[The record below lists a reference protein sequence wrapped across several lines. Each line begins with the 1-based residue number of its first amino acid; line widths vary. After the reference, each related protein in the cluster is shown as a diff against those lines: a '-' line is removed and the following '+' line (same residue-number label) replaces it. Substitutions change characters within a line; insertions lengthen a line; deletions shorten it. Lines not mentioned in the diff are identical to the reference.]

1 MKGLEEA
8 TGAGKRGVVN
18 ENGLAVASPCSSR
31 QLELMEKVPD
41 RPRQAVILAGGRGVR
56 LRPITDARPKPMI
69 EFHGKPFLQYLVE
82 MLRDQEFERIVLLLG
97 YLPDVIIDHFGD
109 GRGLGVNI
117 TYSVTRPDD
126 LTGRRVR
133 HAAPLL
139 DDRFLLMYCDNYWPM
154 QFNEMWRQYSESGR
168 PVQVTVYANADCVS
182 RSNVRVAADGAV
194 EVFDR
199 SRVTPGLQGVEI
211 GFAIVNK
218 AVALELLPKRQLLLE
233 DAVYPPLVERR
244 ALHAFVTDRRYYS
257 VGDQDRLAATE
268 DYLATVNA

>member
-1 MKGLEEA
+1 MARKDCGIIIVECAACPMKGLEEA

-109 GRGLGVNI
+109 GRD
-117 TYSVTRPDD
+117 SVSISPT
-126 LTGRRVR
+126 
-133 HAAPLL
+133 PLL
-139 DDRFLLMYCDNYWPM
+139 DPM
-154 QFNEMWRQYSESGR
+154 TS
-168 PVQVTVYANADCVS
+168 
-182 RSNVRVAADGAV
+182 
-194 EVFDR
+194 
-199 SRVTPGLQGVEI
+199 
-211 GFAIVNK
+211 
-218 AVALELLPKRQLLLE
+218 
-233 DAVYPPLVERR
+233 LV
-244 ALHAFVTDRRYYS
+244 VGCGMPRRYWMIVFS
-257 VGDQDRLAATE
+257 SCTATIIGPCSSTRCGDSIQNLVGPYR
-268 DYLATVNA
+268 